1 MTDGDIV
8 ERVGKMLPS
17 LFPEEFKSKLESADK
32 QTIKDLVMLHKTQNF
47 QKVSE
52 GCRTRSQKRTQKI
65 LRAVE
70 LAFETDIENVKSSF
84 NLQLLDSNRNRHFK
98 RLDVSNL
105 KVVSSDIN
113 CPENKE
119 GKYEF
124 SSIIINM
131 FYIFRK

>member
-17 LFPEEFKSKLESADK
+17 LFPEEFKSKLECADK

-70 LAFETDIENVKSSF
+70 LAFETDIENVKPSF